1 MLNRINKNALKFLV
15 AFGVFTT
22 VSCVETKSEASLPG
36 YDLSK
41 PVKYVMPQRLFEI
54 SGIAFV
60 NGDAK
65 KVYAIQDEEGY
76 LFSLGLTDKE
86 AKFTK
91 FAGKGDYEDLAI
103 CNNQVI
109 ILKSNGALHT
119 MPLSGINGPDAEN
132 VQAFKGLVPKAEYE
146 GLYADEKTST
156 VYVLN
161 KQSKGDKDTPIF
173 KLKLGSD
180 GTLTADGQT
189 TIPHS
194 EIAKFTGD
202 KKIKFHPSALAK
214 NKVTNEWFILSSVNK
229 MIVVT
234 DDNFKIKA
242 VYPLKAD
249 YFNQPEGIAFD
260 NEQNLYISNEGGT
273 TQAGNILMFKHQQK

>member
-1 MLNRINKNALKFLV
+1 MFNQINKSALKFLV
-15 AFGVFTT
+15 VCGVFTI
-22 VSCVETKSEASLPG
+22 VSCIETKSEASLPG

-41 PVKYVMPQRLFEI
+41 PVKFVMPQSLFEI

-76 LFSLGLTDKE
+76 LFNLGLTDKE

-91 FAGKGDYEDLAI
+91 FAGKGDYEDLSI

-109 ILKSNGALHT
+109 ILKSNGELHT
-119 MPLSGINGPDAEN
+119 MPLSGVNGEDATN
-132 VQAFKGLVPKAEYE
+132 VQSFKGLVPKAEYE
-146 GLYADEKTST
+146 GLFADDKTNT

-161 KQSKGDKDTPIF
+161 KQSKGNKDTPIF
-173 KLKLGSD
+173 KLKLASD
-180 GTLTADGQT
+180 GTLTADGEALIT
-189 TIPHS
+189 HN

-202 KKIKFHPSALAK
+202 KKIKFRPSALAK
-214 NKVTNEWFILSSVNK
+214 NTTTNEWFILSSVNK
-229 MIVVT
+229 MIVIT
-234 DDNFKIKA
+234 DENFKIKA
-242 VYPLKAD
+242 TYPLKGD

-260 NEQNLYISNEGGT
+260 KEQNLYISNEGGT
-273 TQAGNILMFKHQQK
+273 TQAGNILMFKHLNK